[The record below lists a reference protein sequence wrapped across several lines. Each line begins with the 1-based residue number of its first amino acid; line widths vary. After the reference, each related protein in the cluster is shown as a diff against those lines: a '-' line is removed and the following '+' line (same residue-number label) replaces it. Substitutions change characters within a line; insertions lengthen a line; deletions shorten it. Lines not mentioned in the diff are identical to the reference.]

1 MNRMFV
7 LLAASS
13 LLASAGAYA
22 QDQTVQFTQADG
34 TRVTLTSGQPAPDHY
49 GPPPAFATLDT
60 GHTGRITR
68 EQAQA
73 YPPLVND
80 FDYIAHHANSITKA
94 QYERWVK
101 SQN

>member
-1 MNRMFV
+1 MNRMPT
-7 LLAASS
+7 LLAAAT

-22 QDQTVQFTQADG
+22 QDQTVHFTQPDG
-34 TRVTLTSGQPAPDHY
+34 TRVTLTAGQPAPDHY

-60 GHTGRITR
+60 NHNSSISR
-68 EQAQA
+68 EEAQA
-73 YPPLVND
+73 YPPLLND
-80 FDYIAHHANSITKA
+80 FDYIAHHASSIGKA

>member
-1 MNRMFV
+1 MNRTLT
-7 LLAASS
+7 LLATGA

-22 QDQTVQFTQADG
+22 QDQTVHFTEANG

-60 GHTGRITR
+60 NHNGRITR
-68 EQAQA
+68 EEANA
-73 YPPLVND
+73 YPPLLND
-80 FDYIAHHANSITKA
+80 FDYIAHHANSISKA
-94 QYERWVK
+94 QYEHWVK

>member
-1 MNRMFV
+1 MTRIVSLFV
-7 LLAASS
+7 AGA

-22 QDQTVQFTQADG
+22 EDQTVHFTQADG

-49 GPPPAFATLDT
+49 GLPPAFATLDT
-60 GHTGRITR
+60 GHTGKITR

-73 YPPLVND
+73 YPPLLND

-94 QYERWVK
+94 QYEHWVK

>member
-1 MNRMFV
+1 MNRTLI
-7 LLAASS
+7 LLAAGA

-22 QDQTVQFTQADG
+22 EDQTVQFTQADG
-34 TRVTLTSGQPAPDHY
+34 THVTLTSGQPAPDHY

-60 GHTGRITR
+60 SHAGKITR

-73 YPPLVND
+73 YPPLLND
-80 FDYIAHHANSITKA
+80 FDYIAHHANSITRA